1 MASDRIESE
10 EALIAEFLVPLA
22 ADFTGAFDLADDCAV
37 IAPRDG
43 DELVVTTDA
52 LVAGTHFFAD
62 EDAGA
67 IAWKALAVNVSDLI
81 AKGATPL
88 AYLMTL
94 ALPEAPERAWL
105 RAFSSGLRR
114 AQELFD
120 CHLAGGDTDRTPNEL
135 SVVIAA
141 FGTVPE
147 GNIVRRSGARP
158 GDLVYVSGTI
168 GDATLGLKLRREASL
183 GQRCGLEKAAR
194 DHLDARFRM
203 PVPPIGITTVVRS
216 CACAAMD
223 ISDGLVKDF
232 SRLCR
237 ASGVG
242 GIIEAA
248 RVPISSPARTVIDG
262 GGATL
267 VDLLTGGEDYEVL
280 AAVRPDRA
288 EEFERQAK
296 AARTQVTPIGSIAQV
311 DEGIAVI
318 DAAGLPMHIAKT
330 GWDHFRKPS

>member
-1 MASDRIESE
+1 MASDRIDSE

-22 ADFTGAFDLADDCAV
+22 AGFPGAFALADDCAV

-52 LVAGTHFFAD
+52 LVTGTHFFAD

-114 AQELFD
+114 AQEAFG
-120 CHLAGGDTDRTPNEL
+120 CHLAGGDTDRTPNKL

-147 GNIVRRSGARP
+147 GSIVRRSGARP

-168 GDATLGLKLRREASL
+168 GDATLGLRLRREASL
-183 GQRCGLEKAAR
+183 GGRCGLKKAAR
-194 DHLDARFRM
+194 DHLDVRFRM
-203 PVPPIGITTVVRS
+203 PVPPIGIATVVRS
-216 CACAAMD
+216 CSCAAMD

-232 SRLCR
+232 HRLCR

-248 RVPISSPARTVIDG
+248 RVPISSHARTVIDG

-288 EEFERQAK
+288 EEFEKQAK
-296 AARTQVTPIGSIAQV
+296 AARTQVTRIGAIAQA
-311 DEGIAVI
+311 DEGITVI
-318 DAAGLPMHIAKT
+318 DKAGRPMHIAKT
-330 GWDHFRKPS
+330 GWDHFR